1 MYERKTVGV
10 VVTAY
15 NEAGHV
21 GEVIDT
27 IPEFVDRTYVVDD
40 CSTDDTWDV
49 VRRHA
54 ERANSTELSAPVAD
68 GGADFTPPVVTIR
81 HEENRGYGGAVKTGY
96 RRALEDDVDVVA
108 VMNGDGQMDPDILDR
123 IVDPVATDV
132 ADYAKGNRLLSPAHW
147 GQMTRWR
154 LTGNALL
161 TLLTKFASGYWK
173 TMDTQNGYTAIS
185 ADALRRID
193 LGRLYE
199 EHGFLND
206 LLMEL
211 NSVDARVA
219 DVEMTAR
226 YGDEESSIR
235 YRSFVPNLSLLLL
248 QLFLRRLVVKHLLT
262 DFHPM
267 IFLYGLGS
275 FGLLTSATAAGYG
288 ALLAQDTGLYL
299 GLALLIFL
307 VSGVALTC
315 AMAFDMYES
324 APLERQ
330 IFRDDAR

>member
-27 IPEFVDRTYVVDD
+27 VPEFVDRTYVVDD
-40 CSTDDTWDV
+40 CSTDDTWSV

-81 HEENRGYGGAVKTGY
+81 HEENRGYGAAVKTGY
-96 RRALEDDVDVVA
+96 RRALEDDIDVVA

-132 ADYAKGNRLLSPAHW
+132 ADYAKGNRLLSPTHW
-147 GQMTRWR
+147 EQMSRWR

-185 ADALRRID
+185 ADALHRID
-193 LGRLYE
+193 LDRLYD
-199 EHGFLND
+199 EHGFLNH
-206 LLMEL
+206 LLTEL
-211 NSVDARVA
+211 NAVDARVA

-235 YRSFVPNLSLLLL
+235 YRTFVPNLSMLLLR
-248 QLFLRRLVVKHLLT
+248 LFLRRLLVKHLLT

-275 FGLLTSATAAGYG
+275 FGLLTSVATVGYG
-288 ALLAQDTGLYL
+288 VLGTQTPGLYL
-299 GLALLIFL
+299 GLGLLLAL
-307 VSGVALTC
+307 VSGAALAC
-315 AMAFDMYES
+315 AMAFDTFES

-330 IFRDDAR
+330 IFRDGAR